1 MNRTLTTWIARLVA
15 IAMVSTAAQSFAQ
28 QIIRS
33 VNPVRA
39 IAPTGQ
45 PPQSTSR
52 GSLRNAPAEVQPA
65 APGVDSAS
73 GIMPAANAD
82 TGGAPRMAN
91 AGQRSRTTPYV
102 PQHLRS
108 ANHAAESNNVRQASY
123 TSPRQTP
130 QVEPVPA
137 QQPAPMMA
145 SEVPLGDTYFDGA
158 YGDQYLSAGDDCGL
172 ECRPGG
178 CPPELIGDCWIGRL
192 GNVLRDAEYF
202 AGAHGF
208 SSISFAIPGA
218 NLQTEDSS
226 FGFHGGVNVGIPLCR
241 LTCGLVSGQIGVRTV
256 QSNFD
261 GTLFTADDRDQ
272 LFVTTGLYRRVDYGL
287 QFGVVLDY
295 LRENWFTNIDVMQ
308 LRGDLSWVY
317 PSGSAIGYRFAESV
331 QDDETNG
338 IINGLAFTGLVSDLF
353 DTHRFYYR
361 HASPWG
367 GFTDVFAGFSDE
379 KHFIMGLD
387 VDVALT
393 ETVALQSGFNY
404 LLPDEDTRALIAPG
418 QSEAWNVYVGF
429 VWRPQGRDW
438 YRSYDRPILP
448 VADNGS
454 MILRRR
460 F

>member
-1 MNRTLTTWIARLVA
+1 MLTTWIARLVA
-15 IAMVSTAAQSFAQ
+15 VAVVTTAATGTAQ

-33 VNPVRA
+33 ANPVRSL
-39 IAPTGQ
+39 APNAMNQNSIT
-45 PPQSTSR
+45 PTTAPR
-52 GSLRNAPAEVQPA
+52 ASLRNSQTAVMQTEATDGTVAQAGMIPQ
-65 APGVDSAS
+65 GDLGMGSAS
-73 GIMPAANAD
+73 Q
-82 TGGAPRMAN
+82 
-91 AGQRSRTTPYV
+91 GQRTRSVPYV
-102 PQHLRS
+102 PQHLRG
-108 ANHAAESNNVRQASY
+108 AASSEPNGVRQASY
-123 TSPRQTP
+123 TRTRPVQD
-130 QVEPVPA
+130 VEPLPA
-137 QQPAPMMA
+137 AQPAPMMVE
-145 SEVPLGDTYFDGA
+145 EVPLGETYFDGA
-158 YGDQYLSAGDDCGL
+158 YGDQYAAGCDDCGL
-172 ECRPGG
+172 DCRPGG
-178 CPPELIGDCWIGRL
+178 CSPELIGDCWIGQVGKLFRE
-192 GNVLRDAEYF
+192 AEYF

-218 NLQTEDSS
+218 NVQQEDSS

-261 GTLFTADDRDQ
+261 GTLFTTDDRDQ
-272 LFVTTGLYRRVDYGL
+272 MFVTTGLYRRVDYGL

-317 PSGSAIGYRFAESV
+317 PSGNAIGYRFAESV

-338 IINGLAFTGLVSDLF
+338 IVNGLAFTGLVSDLF

-361 HASPWG
+361 HSSPWG
-367 GFTDVFAGFSDE
+367 GFSDVYAGFSDE

-387 VDVALT
+387 VDVALS
-393 ETVALQSGFNY
+393 ECVALQSGFNY
-404 LLPDEDTRALIAPG
+404 LLPDEDTRALIAQG

-429 VWRPQGRDW
+429 VWRPQGRQW

-448 VADNGS
+448 VADNGT